1 MRYIL
6 DLASGGELYVDTSF
20 VSAVEVVD
28 IVNVQKVANSDFMRY
43 GVQGEGKTTNERK
56 GMLVHVDGEKFT
68 CEWDG
73 VFLEAWMDDEE
84 GPCLD

>member
-1 MRYIL
+1 
-6 DLASGGELYVDTSF
+6 
-20 VSAVEVVD
+20 
-28 IVNVQKVANSDFMRY
+28 
-43 GVQGEGKTTNERK
+43 
-56 GMLVHVDGEKFT
+56 MLVHVDGEKFT

>member
-6 DLASGGELYVDTSF
+6 DLAAGGDLYVDTSF

-28 IVNVQKVANSDFMRY
+28 IVNVQKVADTSLSRY
-43 GVQGEGKTTNERK
+43 GVTEERTTNERK

-73 VFLEAWMDDEE
+73 AFLEAWMDDEE